1 MRKIIKKYEH
11 PDSNI
16 PAVSPLSDLPL
27 LSQAATQAA
36 LDDLMASQKAALDE
50 SFSKSVDA
58 ERARRAKKST
68 PESDKGSFG
77 Q

>member
-1 MRKIIKKYEH
+1 MRRTIKKYEH
-11 PDSNI
+11 PDSNL
-16 PAVSPLSDLPL
+16 PGLNLEGLPL

-36 LDDLMASQKAALDE
+36 LDDLMASQRAALDE

-58 ERARRAKKST
+58 ERARRAKESA
-68 PESDKGSFG
+68 PESNKGSFG